1 MNCAQRL
8 DAPSELLTNTVV
20 IPAAWARA
28 AIVAMFPPSALG
40 SSQIHIPL
48 PLNASGRM
56 PGAGAGP
63 PIRGG
68 AVTVTLIA
76 FERRPALSETV
87 TLTAPAAVPAGTRAT
102 YPVRE

>member
-8 DAPSELLTNTVV
+8 AAPSELLTNTVD
-20 IPAAWARA
+20 IPAACARP
-28 AIVAMFPPSALG
+28 AIAAMFPPSAFG
-40 SSQIHIPL
+40 SSQIHMPL
-48 PLNASGRM
+48 PLNTSGNV

-63 PIRGG
+63 PISGG

-102 YPVRE
+102 